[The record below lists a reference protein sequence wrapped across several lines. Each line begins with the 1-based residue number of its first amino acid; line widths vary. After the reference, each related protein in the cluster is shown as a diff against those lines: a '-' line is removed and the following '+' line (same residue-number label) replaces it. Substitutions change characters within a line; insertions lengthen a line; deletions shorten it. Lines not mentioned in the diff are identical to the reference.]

1 MKNVLLLCVA
11 VGIAAV
17 VGVTAQNESS
27 SAPAPPPFAKASA
40 APLAPL
46 SAPTAGATLAG
57 EVREAIDVA
66 QYTYLR
72 LATPDGREVWAA
84 VSKATVRVGAQVSI
98 IDAARM
104 TSFESAT
111 LKRKFDVIYFG
122 NLAQPA
128 APSAGAALPPGHPA
142 LDGHGATTSPHGAIA
157 APLPSTTLKVAPAV
171 GENATVI
178 ASLVARREALA
189 GKPARVRGQVVKATP
204 VQGVTY
210 YRLRDGSSE
219 QPGNAELVISST
231 AKAKLGDV
239 VTFEGQVR
247 TDVDVGIGF
256 KYPVMLEAAR
266 VVD

>member
-1 MKNVLLLCVA
+1 MKNVLLLCGAVA
-11 VGIAAV
+11 IAAV
-17 VGVTAQNESS
+17 VGVTAKNHSP
-27 SAPAPPPFAKASA
+27 SAPALEPVAKASA
-40 APLAPL
+40 APLTPLGAPAADL
-46 SAPTAGATLAG
+46 TLTG

-72 LATPDGREVWAA
+72 LATPDGRELWAA
-84 VSKATVRVGAQVSI
+84 VSKAPVTVGAQVSI
-98 IDAARM
+98 VDAARM
-104 TSFESAT
+104 TGFESAT

-122 NLAQPA
+122 NLAQPGL
-128 APSAGAALPPGHPA
+128 PSAGAALPPGHPPLA
-142 LDGHGATTSPHGAIA
+142 GHGAASSPHGGVA
-157 APLPSTTLKVAPAV
+157 APPASSAVKVPPAV

-178 ASLVARREALA
+178 ASLVAQRQALA

-219 QPGNAELVISST
+219 QPSSAELVVSST
-231 AKAKLGDV
+231 AKAKVGDV

-256 KYPVMLEAAR
+256 KYPVMLESAR
-266 VVD
+266 LVD

>member
-1 MKNVLLLCVA
+1 
-11 VGIAAV
+11 
-17 VGVTAQNESS
+17 
-27 SAPAPPPFAKASA
+27 
-40 APLAPL
+40 
-46 SAPTAGATLAG
+46 
-57 EVREAIDVA
+57 
-66 QYTYLR
+66 
-72 LATPDGREVWAA
+72 
-84 VSKATVRVGAQVSI
+84 
-98 IDAARM
+98 
-104 TSFESAT
+104 
-111 LKRKFDVIYFG
+111 
-122 NLAQPA
+122 
-128 APSAGAALPPGHPA
+128 
-142 LDGHGATTSPHGAIA
+142 
-157 APLPSTTLKVAPAV
+157 LKVAPAV

-178 ASLVARREALA
+178 ASLVGRREALA